1 MAFPIKRYV
10 VLKDGK
16 IIRDYHT
23 SDGIEGIHQ
32 SIHNEGL
39 DHDEIIEAPVENW
52 DIKVDTHKD
61 EYETGW
67 KMKPLSVRVAAGH
80 VKVPENHKL
89 ENEKVVPMTVE
100 DKWKAG
106 THELH
111 PRMKAV
117 GNDVVPK
124 TDAEIVAEGLATQ
137 KELDDERQIAEDER
151 IIAEESAK
159 ILRAQAISNAGNK
172 LKKVKV

>member
-1 MAFPIKRYV
+1 MAFPIKRYI

-23 SDGIEGIHQ
+23 ADGIEGIHQ

-52 DIKVDTHKD
+52 DIKVDTHKE

-67 KMKPLSVRVAAGH
+67 KMKPLSVRVANGH
-80 VKVPENHKL
+80 FKVPENHKL
-89 ENEKVVPMTVE
+89 EGEQIVPMTVE

-106 THELH
+106 KQDIGA
-111 PRMKAV
+111 RNKAV
-117 GNDVVPK
+117 GNDVIPM
-124 TDAEIVAEGLATQ
+124 TDAELIEKGIATKKQ
-137 KELDDERQIAEDER
+137 LDDERQVIEEEALIAKEMRKMVID
-151 IIAEESAK
+151 
-159 ILRAQAISNAGNK
+159 K
-172 LKKVKV
+172 LKAEGKISKVNK